1 MELYQRI
8 RKRREELGLSQEEL
22 AQKMGYKSR
31 SSINKIE
38 MGENDIPQSKIV
50 QFARALNT
58 TPAYL
63 MGWEDN
69 PDQKEK
75 SPAEAED
82 LVNGDPE
89 LTEYLEE
96 LRTRDEMR
104 MLFSITKG
112 ATKEDVMRTV
122 AIIEALRR
130 EEDGR

>member
-58 TPAYL
+58 T
-63 MGWEDN
+63 
-69 PDQKEK
+69 
-75 SPAEAED
+75 
-82 LVNGDPE
+82 
-89 LTEYLEE
+89 YLEE

-130 EEDGR
+130 EEEGR

>member
-122 AIIEALRR
+122 AIIEALSR
-130 EEDGR
+130 EEEGR

>member
-69 PDQKEK
+69 PDQKETA
-75 SPAEAED
+75 SPETGERDINDED
-82 LVNGDPE
+82 IKFALFDGDKDITDE
-89 LTEYLEE
+89 QYEE
-96 LRTRDEMR
+96 VKRFAAFIKERD
-104 MLFSITKG
+104 KN
-112 ATKEDVMRTV
+112 K
-122 AIIEALRR
+122 
-130 EEDGR
+130 

>member
-58 TPAYL
+58 TQAYL
-63 MGWEDN
+63 KGWEDN

-130 EEDGR
+130 EEEGR